1 MKTQSTMLV
10 TVFALSFA
18 AAGVVSAEGGDTY
31 TDTDASAENLVQQGI
46 TAKDIVKKND
56 VKRDRSFSN
65 FHDNDRFFA
74 DYQ

>member
-1 MKTQSTMLV
+1 MKTQSTMLA

-18 AAGVVSAEGGDTY
+18 AAGVVSAEGGDT
-31 TDTDASAENLVQQGI
+31 DTDASAENLVQQGI
-46 TAKDIVKKND
+46 AAKDIVKKND